1 MQSRKSDLMGKRS
14 NLVFGLAI
22 SVLVVMYAGVFIARP
37 DQLFA
42 DDSYFYLQVAWNFA
56 RGMGSTFNT
65 LMPTNGYHPLWML
78 LCAAVYKV
86 LPSRIP
92 GMHGVAV
99 LTSVLDGLMLWTVR
113 QLLKQVAGDLWVLA
127 FAVLIPFSFLSQLGT
142 EGALSGFFLALIML
156 HAYAMVRSQS
166 FRTTM
171 LFNLEAALAV
181 LSRLDNIFIIGF
193 VWAAV

>member
-1 MQSRKSDLMGKRS
+1 MQSGTSGLMVKGS

-22 SVLVVMYAGVFIARP
+22 SVLVVLYAGVFIARP

-42 DDSYFYLQVAWNFA
+42 DDTYFYLQVAWNFA

-86 LPSRIP
+86 LPSRIA

-99 LTSVLDGLMLWTVR
+99 LTSVLDGLMLWTMRRLVKR
-113 QLLKQVAGDLWVLA
+113 VAGDLLVLA
-127 FAVLIPFSFLSQLGT
+127 FAVLTSFSFLSQLGT

-156 HAYAMVRSQS
+156 HAYAMVKSQN
-166 FRTTM
+166 FRTAM
-171 LFNLEAALAV
+171 LFNL
-181 LSRLDNIFIIGF
+181 
-193 VWAAV
+193 